1 MLVPGHGVVRGV
13 LGRTRT
19 ATASREAWRGTHE
32 RNRRMKTRMTIG
44 AVMMVAGLAT
54 AWQPGTGTAVT
65 GSGGAVTTEQPPA
78 PPVPPARQPST
89 FAWTDKELE
98 KIGSM
103 LAGSWQT
110 TKPVPVS
117 GGAPGETVNIVMQVA
132 PVVVEGMPN
141 TLYVETARAD
151 SIHAPFRQALFQL
164 YTSKGKVRMRTLEF
178 HRGADAQT
186 PHMPALVG
194 MAAIPQWFPKL
205 TSSSVY
211 GTLDLEVTAEGA
223 GFKGKSPHPFPTSLG
238 GAVEMTSEITLT
250 KDTLTTIDRG
260 FDADGKVVWGS
271 SEGEQYQFARV
282 PSPIT
287 VKDLGEGLLVLE
299 LKKGAEG
306 KAIEE
311 RDRVSVQYT
320 GWVGG
325 DAKQFDSSRGRPQPF
340 TFNQGQL
347 IRGWNTG
354 LIGYQKGS
362 VVRLLIPPALAY
374 GDRARGPIPANS
386 DLYFEVEV
394 LNVEAAPPAPT
405 AGPEAPEQPQPT
417 KAIPDST
424 SGK

>member
-1 MLVPGHGVVRGV
+1 
-13 LGRTRT
+13 
-19 ATASREAWRGTHE
+19 
-32 RNRRMKTRMTIG
+32 MKTRMTIG
-44 AVMMVAGLAT
+44 AAMMVAGLAA
-54 AWQPGTGTAVT
+54 AWQPGSGTTVTGT
-65 GSGGAVTTEQPPA
+65 GGVEAAAQPA
-78 PPVPPARQPST
+78 VPPARTPST
-89 FAWTDKELE
+89 FAWTNKELE
-98 KIGSM
+98 KVGAM

-132 PVVVEGMPN
+132 PVVVQGMSN
-141 TLYVETARAD
+141 TLYVEAARAD
-151 SIHAPFRQALFQL
+151 AIHAPFRQALFQL
-164 YTSKGKVRMRTLEF
+164 YTSKGKVRLRTLEF
-178 HRGADAQT
+178 HRAGDAKA
-186 PHMPALVG
+186 PYMPALVG
-194 MAAIPQWFPKL
+194 MTAIPQWFPAL
-205 TSSSVY
+205 SSESVY

-223 GFKGKSPHPFPTSLG
+223 GFKAKSPHPFPTSLG
-238 GAVEMTSEITLT
+238 GAVEMTSEMTLT
-250 KDTLTTIDRG
+250 KDTLTTLDRG

-271 SEGEQYQFARV
+271 SEGEQYQFSRIA
-282 PSPIT
+282 SPIT

-299 LKKGAEG
+299 MKKGTEG

-325 DAKQFDSSRGRPQPF
+325 DGKQFDSSRGRPQPF

-374 GDRARGPIPANS
+374 GERARGPIPANA

-394 LNVEAAPPAPT
+394 LNVEAAAPAPA
-405 AGPEAPEQPQPT
+405 AGPEAPAQPQQPQPT
-417 KAIPDST
+417 KAIPDTT